1 MRIAMVLT
9 PFNAHNLQLAQQIGV
24 TDIVVRYPGSR
35 REDLDKLVQE
45 ADRFAMKVAVVEGY
59 LPIDRIQLAQEGR
72 QEQLDELV
80 QLLRAM
86 AACGVGV
93 LCYNW
98 MALTDWTRTSL
109 TTPGSGGALCTEF
122 DRELAEKMGP
132 IEAPDRSQEQ
142 LWDSLAWFLERIL
155 PVAEAEGI
163 SLAMHPD
170 DPPLPK
176 LRGLERIMTDVAA
189 FERLLSLSASS
200 ANSICFCQGTF
211 AEMGVD
217 VAATIRQFGARISF
231 VHVRDMRGT
240 KEHFV
245 ETFHDDG
252 QTDMFAA
259 MCAYRDIAYAGVMRP
274 DHVPAL
280 VGEEGEG
287 GYTMQGRLFAVGY
300 MRGLIEAA
308 EKTAALRGV
317 KSF

>member
-1 MRIAMVLT
+1 
-9 PFNAHNLQLAQQIGV
+9 
-24 TDIVVRYPGSR
+24 
-35 REDLDKLVQE
+35 
-45 ADRFAMKVAVVEGY
+45 
-59 LPIDRIQLAQEGR
+59 
-72 QEQLDELV
+72 
-80 QLLRAM
+80 
-86 AACGVGV
+86 
-93 LCYNW
+93 
-98 MALTDWTRTSL
+98 
-109 TTPGSGGALCTEF
+109 
-122 DRELAEKMGP
+122 
-132 IEAPDRSQEQ
+132 
-142 LWDSLAWFLERIL
+142 
-155 PVAEAEGI
+155 
-163 SLAMHPD
+163 MHPD

-259 MCAYRDIAYAGVMRP
+259 MCAYRDIGYAGVMRQ
-274 DHVPAL
+274 DHVQAL